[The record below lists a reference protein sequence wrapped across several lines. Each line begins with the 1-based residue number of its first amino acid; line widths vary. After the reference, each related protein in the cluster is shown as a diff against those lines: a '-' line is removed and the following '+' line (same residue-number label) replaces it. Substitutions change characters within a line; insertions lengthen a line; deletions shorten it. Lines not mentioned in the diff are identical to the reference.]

1 MLERAGIAV
10 AFRPSISTGA
20 AMAGELPFVRGD
32 RILVVRCDLADEG
45 LAATLATR
53 GAQVDDVVAY
63 RTREAPEASRRLL
76 QAAVIDGSIAAVV
89 FTSGSTIRGLLSLG
103 EAESIDVRSF
113 PAVCIGPE
121 TADEA
126 RAAGF
131 RILAISPTP
140 TSSALAT
147 STASAL
153 ALQLQETP

>member
-1 MLERAGIAV
+1 
-10 AFRPSISTGA
+10 
-20 AMAGELPFVRGD
+20 
-32 RILVVRCDLADEG
+32 
-45 LAATLATR
+45 
-53 GAQVDDVVAY
+53 
-63 RTREAPEASRRLL
+63 
-76 QAAVIDGSIAAVV
+76 VIDGSIAAVV